1 MISSIRNTSFLK
13 YIVLAFCVVWLVYF
27 MLKNE
32 IPTDPGDGIMH
43 FFIAQGSWYQ
53 PELFLHHWGKP
64 FFILVSSPFAQFGF
78 NGMVV
83 FNILIFSCTVLLG
96 FRILSK
102 LGVSVWLQ
110 LLFPLILLV
119 AHDTTETLL
128 GGLTE
133 PLFNF
138 AVMLSLWLLLEKK
151 WMWFAILVSF
161 MPFMRSE
168 GQLPIVLGIMLL
180 LFNRSYKTIPFIF
193 TGFILYSIIGLI
205 VYGDFWW
212 YFTKSAYSMG
222 NSMYGQGT
230 WDHYLLSY
238 KNYLGNPGL
247 YILLLGIPSM
257 VVLFV
262 KRRWKDFQFNW
273 AFYSYGIFLGI
284 VVLHSYFWATGQ
296 NGSAGLTR
304 IATQGVPVVIL
315 LNLYYISRFKLSN
328 HLISS
333 IIFVVFGGIMTL
345 TLLQTKIY
353 PKKADPLEHQLI
365 AAADFLKKQHLS
377 NEKVY
382 YHYPLFSFSY
392 GENPFQPDRK
402 LIHYSFADFDESMRN
417 VLKPGDF
424 IVRDSHFG
432 PMEANA
438 QLKDIK
444 RHPELVIVA
453 EFVSSEQI
461 NDALN
466 ETEGVIIYQY
476 IPVENQKKVNSTKK
490 WLVENKL
497 LHVKASE
504 EFTSLPSVTEH
515 YSTETKLY
523 VNLEAKANGLK
534 IVYDYNN
541 KEDYSIVELKANEAI
556 ENTYLFKTMGKGKLY
571 IWNPD
576 KVETDILVN
585 SIYEEKVAYHPIMR

>member
-1 MISSIRNTSFLK
+1 MINSNRNTSFLK

-27 MLKNE
+27 MLNNE

-83 FNILIFSCTVLLG
+83 FNILVFTSTSLIA

-110 LLFPLILLV
+110 ILFPLVLLV
-119 AHDTTETLL
+119 AHDISETLL
-128 GGLTE
+128 GGMTE
-133 PLFNF
+133 PLFNL
-138 AVMLSLWLLLEKK
+138 ALMLALLLLQEKK
-151 WMWFAILVSF
+151 FIWFAIVLSL

-168 GQLPIVLGIMLL
+168 GQLPVLLGFFLL
-180 LFNRSYKTIPFIF
+180 LYNKSFKHIPFLA
-193 TGFILYSIIGLI
+193 TGFIVYALVGLL
-205 VYGDFWW
+205 VYNDFWW
-212 YFTKSAYSMG
+212 YFTRSAYNMANG
-222 NSMYGQGT
+222 IYGKGP
-230 WDHYLLSY
+230 WNHYLVSY

-247 YILLLGIPSM
+247 YIVLLGMPSM
-257 VVLFV
+257 IILAF
-262 KRRWKDFQFNW
+262 KKRWKDLQLEWWFF
-273 AFYSYGIFLGI
+273 AYGIVVGVI
-284 VVLHSYFWATGQ
+284 VLHSYFLATGQ
-296 NGSAGLTR
+296 NGALGLTR
-304 IATQGVPVVIL
+304 IATQGIPIFVL
-315 LNLYYISRFKLSN
+315 LHLYYLSRFNLFN
-328 HLISS
+328 HVG
-333 IIFVVFGGIMTL
+333 FKVVFAIFAGILVMTL
-345 TLLQTKIY
+345 IQTKIY
-353 PKKADPLEHQLI
+353 PKKANPLEHQLI
-365 AAADFLKKQHLS
+365 AAADFLKKQHLT

-382 YHYPLFSFSY
+382 YHYPLFSFRY
-392 GENPFQPDRK
+392 GENPFQPDRR
-402 LIHYSFADFDESMRN
+402 LIHYSFADFDESMRT

-432 PMEANA
+432 PMEANV

-444 RHPELVIVA
+444 RHPELVIVG
-453 EFVSSEQI
+453 EFVSSEQL

-476 IPVENQKKVNSTKK
+476 IPVENQKKVNPTKK
-490 WLVENKL
+490 LLVENKL
-497 LHVKASE
+497 VHVKASE

-571 IWNPD
+571 IWNPN
-576 KVETDILVN
+576 KVETDIQVN
-585 SIYEEKVAYHPIMR
+585 SIHKEKVAYHPIMR

>member
-1 MISSIRNTSFLK
+1 MINSIRNTSFLK
-13 YIVLAFCVVWLVYF
+13 YVVLAFCVAWLVYF

-83 FNILIFSCTVLLG
+83 FNILVFSSTVLLG
-96 FRILSK
+96 FRILTK

-133 PLFNF
+133 PLFNL

-151 WMWFAILVSF
+151 WMWFAIVVSF

-180 LFNRSYKTIPFIF
+180 IFNRSYKTIPFIF
-193 TGFILYSIIGLI
+193 TGFIAYALIGLI
-205 VYGDFWW
+205 VYSDFWW

-247 YILLLGIPSM
+247 YILLLGIPCM
-257 VVLFV
+257 LILLV
-262 KRRWKDFQFNW
+262 KKRWNDFQFNW

-304 IATQGVPVVIL
+304 IATQGVPVVLL

-328 HLISS
+328 HWVSS
-333 IIFVVFGGIMTL
+333 IIFFVFGGIMTL
-345 TLLQTKIY
+345 TLVNTKIY
-353 PKKADPLEHQLI
+353 PKKSDALEHQVI
-365 AAADFLKKQHLS
+365 AAADFLKKQHLT

-382 YHYPLFSFSY
+382 YHYPLFSFRY

-402 LIHYSFADFDESMRN
+402 LIHYSFSNFDESMKT

-438 QLKDIK
+438 QLKDIN
-444 RHPELVIVA
+444 RHPELVIVG
-453 EFVSSEQI
+453 EFVSSEQL

-476 IPVENQKKVNSTKK
+476 IPVEKQKKVNPSKK
-490 WLVENKL
+490 LMVENKSV
-497 LHVKASE
+497 HVKASE

-541 KEDYSIVELKANEAI
+541 KEDYSIVELKANESI

-576 KVETDILVN
+576 KVETDIQVN
-585 SIYEEKVAYHPIMR
+585 SIHEEKVAYHPIMK

>member
-1 MISSIRNTSFLK
+1 MKNTTRNASFLK
-13 YIVLAFCVVWLVYF
+13 YIVLAFCVIWLVYF
-27 MLKNE
+27 MLNNE

-83 FNILIFSCTVLLG
+83 FNILVFTSTVLIA

-110 LLFPLILLV
+110 LLFPLVLLV
-119 AHDTTETLL
+119 AHDISETTL

-138 AVMLSLWLLLEKK
+138 ALMLSLLLLQEKK
-151 WMWFAILVSF
+151 FFWFAIVLSL

-168 GQLPIVLGIMLL
+168 GQLPVLLGFFLL
-180 LFNRSYKTIPFIF
+180 LYNKSYKHIPFLA
-193 TGFILYSIIGLI
+193 TGFIVYALVGLI
-205 VYGDFWW
+205 VYHDFWW
-212 YFTKSAYSMG
+212 YFTRSAYNMENG
-222 NSMYGQGT
+222 IYGKGP
-230 WDHYLLSY
+230 WNHYLLSY

-247 YILLLGIPSM
+247 YIVLLGIPSM
-257 VVLFV
+257 IILAF
-262 KRRWKDFQFNW
+262 KKRWKDMQLEWWFF
-273 AFYSYGIFLGI
+273 AYGMVVGVI
-284 VVLHSYFWATGQ
+284 VLHSYFLATGQ
-296 NGSAGLTR
+296 NGALGLTR
-304 IATQGVPVVIL
+304 IATQGIPIFVL
-315 LNLYYISRFKLSN
+315 LHLYYLSCFRLFN
-328 HLISS
+328 HVVLR
-333 IIFVVFGGIMTL
+333 VVFVIFAGILVMTL
-345 TLLQTKIY
+345 VQTKIY
-353 PKKADPLEHQLI
+353 PKKADALEHQVI
-365 AAADFLKKQHLS
+365 AAADFLKQQQLT

-382 YHYPLFSFSY
+382 YHYPLFSFRY

-402 LIHYSFADFDESMRN
+402 LIHYSFANFDVSMKS

-432 PMEANA
+432 PMEANV
-438 QLKDIK
+438 QLKDIN
-444 RHPELVIVA
+444 RHPELVIVK
-453 EFVSSEQI
+453 EFVSSEQL

-476 IPVENQKKVNSTKK
+476 IPVEKQSKIGSTKK
-490 WLVENKL
+490 VIAKNKM

-523 VNLEAKANGLK
+523 VNLEAKVNGLK
-534 IVYDYNN
+534 IVFDYNS
-541 KEDYSIVELKANEAI
+541 KEDYSIVELKANETI
-556 ENTYLFKTMGKGKLY
+556 ENTYLFKTRGKGKLY

-576 KVETDILVN
+576 KIEADLLVN
-585 SIYEEKVAYHPIMR
+585 SIQKEKVAYHPIMR

>member
-1 MISSIRNTSFLK
+1 MINSFRNTTLLK

-27 MLKNE
+27 MFNNE

-43 FFIAQGSWYQ
+43 FFIAQGSWFQ

-83 FNILIFSCTVLLG
+83 FNILVFTSTVLIA

-110 LLFPLILLV
+110 ILFPLVLLV
-119 AHDTTETLL
+119 AHDVSETIL
-128 GGLTE
+128 GGMTE
-133 PLFNF
+133 PLFNL
-138 AVMLSLWLLLEKK
+138 ALMLALLLLQEKK
-151 WMWFAILVSF
+151 FMWFAIVLSL

-168 GQLPIVLGIMLL
+168 GQLPVLLGFFLL
-180 LFNRSYKTIPFIF
+180 LFNKSYKHIPFLA
-193 TGFILYSIIGLI
+193 TGFLVYAFVGLL
-205 VYGDFWW
+205 VYHDFWW
-212 YFTKSAYSMG
+212 YFTRSAYNMENG
-222 NSMYGQGT
+222 IYGKGP
-230 WDHYLLSY
+230 WNHYLISY

-247 YILLLGIPSM
+247 YIVLLGIPSM
-257 VVLFV
+257 IILAI
-262 KRRWKDFQFNW
+262 KKRWKALQLEWWFF
-273 AFYSYGIFLGI
+273 AYGIVVGVI
-284 VVLHSYFWATGQ
+284 VLHSYFLATGQ
-296 NGSAGLTR
+296 NGALGLTR
-304 IATQGVPVVIL
+304 IATQGIPIFVL
-315 LNLYYISRFKLSN
+315 LHLYYLSRFRLFN
-328 HLISS
+328 HVG
-333 IIFVVFGGIMTL
+333 FTVVFSIFAGILVTTL
-345 TLLQTKIY
+345 VQTKIY
-353 PKKADPLEHQLI
+353 PKKATALEHQLI
-365 AAADFLKKQHLS
+365 AAADFMKQQTLGDS
-377 NEKVY
+377 KVY
-382 YHYPLFSFSY
+382 YHYPLFSFRY
-392 GENPFQPDRK
+392 GENPFQPDRR
-402 LIHYSFADFDESMRN
+402 LIHYSFADFDESMRT

-432 PMEANA
+432 PMEANV

-444 RHPELVIVA
+444 RHPELVIVG
-453 EFVSSEQI
+453 EFVSSEQL
-461 NDALN
+461 NDVLN

-476 IPVENQKKVNSTKK
+476 IPVEKQKKVNPTKK
-490 WLVENKL
+490 LLVENKL
-497 LHVKASE
+497 VHVKASE

-576 KVETDILVN
+576 KVETDIQVN
-585 SIYEEKVAYHPIMR
+585 SIHEEKVAYHPIMK